1 MYTQCRPHL
10 GYDAVGASGAGR
22 VRLQPMFR
30 IEPPKRAD
38 EASSSNAVRK
48 GDAMVAESSRTR
60 TVSPGLCLAVAIRIP
75 LGLALALLPVL
86 ARAQGERPTP
96 SPSPAAEQSAAGPT
110 GFKKLSLAELMDIE
124 VTSVSK
130 RPEKLS
136 ETPSAIQAVSN
147 EDLRRSGASSLA
159 EGLRLASN
167 LQVAQRNSHDW
178 AISARGFN
186 TELGNKLLI
195 LIDGRTVYT
204 PLFSGVFW
212 NVQDTLLEDVDR
224 IEVISGPGGTLWGAN
239 AVNGV
244 INITTRSARDTEGG
258 FIEAGGGN
266 WQRAFVSGRYGASLG
281 SSASVRG
288 YGKYFERDV
297 QSLSDGKD
305 AQDSWHMGQG
315 GFRLDG
321 ERPSGSRFTLQ
332 GDLYRGGQEIPGAG
346 GGRTSGANVIG
357 RWTRTLSDRS
367 DFSLQGFFDRTHL
380 RLPTAA
386 TNLRP
391 AGFLVDDL
399 ETYDLDFQHRFRAG
413 DGHRLVWG
421 AGYRFTRD
429 EVQNAPTIVFLPPN
443 LDHHLFSGFIQ
454 DEIRLSEKLF
464 ATVGTKLEHND
475 YTGAEVEPSARLQ
488 WLASSRQ
495 VVWAAVSR
503 AVRTPSRIDRDLR
516 QPTGLPAPFPASILN
531 GNEAFRSE
539 TVVAWEAGYRLQV
552 ASRFIASAALF
563 YNDYDD
569 LRSTTP
575 GPPGFPSLGF
585 PLVFW
590 NNLEGEAWGAE
601 LSASFQPSSIWRLRA
616 GYNLLQEDLRVK
628 KGQVDF
634 SQGLNETAD
643 PKHQFSLQSS
653 LDVTHKTSL
662 DLGLRSVSALHNNN
676 GPNPGVVPS
685 YVELDARLA
694 VRITPHA
701 SLSLVGQNLLH
712 DRHPEY
718 GFPSPSRIE
727 IRRSAYCAMTLR
739 W

>member
-1 MYTQCRPHL
+1 MYTHCRPDL
-10 GYDAVGASGAGR
+10 EYDPIGASGAVR
-22 VRLQPMFR
+22 VRHQPIFR
-30 IEPPKRAD
+30 IGPPDRAD
-38 EASSSNAVRK
+38 DEDSSNAVRK

-60 TVSPGLCLAVAIRIP
+60 TISPGRSRAAFRTP
-75 LGLALALLPVL
+75 LGLALGLLAVL
-86 ARAQGERPTP
+86 AQAQTEKNSASPLP
-96 SPSPAAEQSAAGPT
+96 STAQPAEGPT

-136 ETPSAIQAVSN
+136 ETPSAIQVISN

-186 TELGNKLLI
+186 TELGNKLLV

-204 PLFSGVFW
+204 PLFSGVLW
-212 NVQDTLLEDVDR
+212 NVQDTFLEDVER

-244 INITTRSARDTEGG
+244 INITTRSARDTEGV
-258 FIEAGGGN
+258 FVEAGGGS
-266 WQRAFVSGRYGASLG
+266 WQRAFLGGRYGASLG
-281 SSASVRG
+281 SSASVRA

-297 QSLSDGKD
+297 QTLPDGKE
-305 AQDSWHMGQG
+305 AVDSWHMGQG

-332 GDLYRGGQEIPGAG
+332 ADFYRGGQDIPVAG
-346 GGRTSGANVIG
+346 RGRMSGGNVVG

-367 DFSLQGFFDRTHL
+367 DFSLQGFVDRTHL
-380 RLPTAA
+380 KLPTAA
-386 TNLRP
+386 TSRLP

-399 ETYDLDFQHRFRAG
+399 ETYDLDFQHRFRVG
-413 DGHRLVWG
+413 DRHRLVWG
-421 AGYRFTRD
+421 AGYRFMRD
-429 EVQNAPTIVFLPPN
+429 DFQGAPSIAFLPPK
-443 LDHHLFSGFIQ
+443 LDHHLLSGFIQ
-454 DEIRLSEKLF
+454 DEIRLSGTLF
-464 ATVGTKLEHND
+464 ATVGTKLEHNG
-475 YTGAEVEPSARLQ
+475 YTGGEVEPAARLQ
-488 WLASSRQ
+488 WLATSKQ

-503 AVRTPSRIDRDLR
+503 AVRTPSRIDRDVR
-516 QPTGLPAPFPASILN
+516 QPTGFPAPLPASVLN

-552 ASRFIASAALF
+552 ASRLIASAALF
-563 YNDYDD
+563 YNDYDH

-575 GPPGFPSLGF
+575 GIPGFPNLGL

-590 NNLEGEAWGAE
+590 NNLEGSTWGVE
-601 LSASFQPSSIWRLRA
+601 LNTSFQPSSFWRLRA
-616 GYNLLQEDLRVK
+616 GYNLLEEDLRVK

-634 SQGLNETAD
+634 NQALNETAD

-653 LDVTHKTSL
+653 MDVTRHASL
-662 DLGLRSVSALHNNN
+662 DLGLRAVSRLRTHN
-676 GPNPGVVPS
+676 GPTPVFVPS
-685 YVELDARLA
+685 YVEADARLA
-694 VRITPHA
+694 WRITPHA

-712 DRHPEY
+712 SRHPEY
-718 GFPSPSRIE
+718 GPPSPSRIE
-727 IRRSAYCAMTLR
+727 IGRSAYGAMTFR